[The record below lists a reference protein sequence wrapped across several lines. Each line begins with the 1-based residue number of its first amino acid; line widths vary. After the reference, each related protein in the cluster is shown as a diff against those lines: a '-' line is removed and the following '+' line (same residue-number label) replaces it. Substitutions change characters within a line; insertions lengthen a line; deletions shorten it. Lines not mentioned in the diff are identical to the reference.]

1 MLDTFYARK
10 DGLLHEAE
18 RRESS
23 ARPPKLRH
31 LLSDSSSDSES
42 SAGPPPSYYP
52 TLPIEI
58 LDFILQYLQ
67 SQNDLCNVAI
77 SNKHL
82 SDVAMRSLYHTI
94 KIGFAKPMESV
105 KCLQT
110 LSKNP
115 RLALMVRSFDIH
127 WSNISYPT
135 RNLYTLAV
143 RALSN
148 TSLLNTLSIDVPSDF
163 HPWDLSSCT
172 FQLKKF
178 SASFPCDQ
186 SLIQFLEAQPSL
198 LDLTLRG
205 FNSDPAE
212 FSFNL
217 NTFNLNPNPVPFA
230 LSPEALPRLTR
241 LRAIH
246 AGPDIISSILKGRPV
261 TQVSM
266 PLYADCVC
274 RSLDV
279 LNMSSEPIERL
290 NIISF
295 DPNAPVYLLDEIA
308 DRLPYLEALHIVIL
322 LAQCSE
328 ALLEALT
335 PSLKK
340 FKALQYLTYMSATS
354 SDDVSQD
361 DEQNIA
367 AMWHTS
373 CPTLKTIILPMGK
386 VWFIDNCKWTCLED

>member
-1 MLDTFYARK
+1 MLDSFNARK
-10 DGLLHEAE
+10 VGLLHEAE
-18 RRESS
+18 RRGSFT
-23 ARPPKLRH
+23 RPTKIQH
-31 LLSDSSSDSES
+31 LITDSSQ
-42 SAGPPPSYYP
+42 PLVLPPSPYS

-58 LDFILQYLQ
+58 LDCILHYVQ
-67 SQNDLCNVAI
+67 SQNDLCTVAI
-77 SNKHL
+77 SNKRL
-82 SDVAMRSLYHTI
+82 SAVAIRSLYHTI
-94 KIGFAKPMESV
+94 KLCKPVESV
-105 KCLQT
+105 KCLRT
-110 LSKNP
+110 LSQNSSI
-115 RLALMVRSFDIH
+115 ALLVRSLDIH
-127 WSNISYPT
+127 WPYISYPT
-135 RNLYTLAV
+135 QNLYTLAI
-143 RALSN
+143 RALCN
-148 TSLLNTLSIDVPSDF
+148 TSLLSTLRIDVPPDF
-163 HPWDLSSCT
+163 HPWDLSGCS
-172 FQLKKF
+172 FRLKKF
-178 SASFPCDQ
+178 SASFPCDK
-186 SLIQFLEAQPSL
+186 SLIRFLEAQPSL

-217 NTFNLNPNPVPFA
+217 NTFNLNPNPIPFT
-230 LSPEALPRLTR
+230 LSPDALPCLTR

-246 AGPDIISSILKGRPV
+246 AGPDIIASILKGRPV
-261 TQVSM
+261 NQISM

-274 RSLDV
+274 RSLNV
-279 LNMSSEPIERL
+279 LNLSSKPIERL

-308 DRLPYLEALHIVIL
+308 DRLPDLEALHIVIL

-328 ALLEALT
+328 ALLEALA

-367 AMWHTS
+367 AMWHKS

-386 VWFIDNCKWTCLED
+386 VWFIDNFKWTCLED